1 MLDCRDARQ
10 ERPKRS
16 YISKNRMLHNY
27 FVSDADHNSFDM
39 AIYFYK
45 VNEPYGC
52 FSNFSPHPIQIEG
65 LDWQTVEH
73 YYQAQKFVGT
83 ENEGLISVIRDAK
96 TPEEAASL
104 GRDRTRKLR
113 PDWEPI
119 KPQIMWQGVLTKFLT
134 YTDIQ
139 AILLNT
145 GEELI
150 VEDSPTDYYWG
161 CGQDKTGQNQLGKIL
176 MKVRQEIRQR
186 GQESNI

>member
-1 MLDCRDARQ
+1 MT
-10 ERPKRS
+10 
-16 YISKNRMLHNY
+16 
-27 FVSDADHNSFDM
+27 
-39 AIYFYK
+39 IYFYK
-45 VNEPYGC
+45 VDKSYGC

-83 ENEGLISVIRDAK
+83 ENEGLISVIRDTK
-96 TPEEAASL
+96 TPEQAAAI

-113 PDWEPI
+113 PDWEQV
-119 KPQIMWQGVLTKFLT
+119 KPQVMWQGVLTKFLT
-134 YTDIQ
+134 HTDIQ
-139 AILLNT
+139 TILLDT

-161 CGQDKTGQNQLGKIL
+161 CGQDKSGQNQLGKIL

-186 GQESNI
+186 RARN